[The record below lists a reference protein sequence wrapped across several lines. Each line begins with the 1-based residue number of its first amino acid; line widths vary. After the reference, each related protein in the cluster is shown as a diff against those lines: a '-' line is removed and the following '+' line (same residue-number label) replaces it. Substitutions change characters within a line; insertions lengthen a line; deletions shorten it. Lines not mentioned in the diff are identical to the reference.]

1 MKDKN
6 KQIEVIKKILLET
19 TRTKKH
25 LAYQILSR
33 RLTNL
38 IDMEGIELRP
48 KFEEE
53 RLDYILQKI
62 HIRGKSILDIGCNTG
77 YFLFELIDRGAR
89 FVTGYEGGKYHS
101 EFCKEAISLLDINNA
116 NIINE
121 YYNFQESKD
130 YFDIVLLLNVL
141 HHVGDD
147 YGDIGLSKENA
158 KNTIIDQLISLSKN
172 AGIVVFQLGF
182 NWKGDITKCLF
193 ENGIK
198 REMIDYIIN
207 GIQNYYNVISIGVAQ
222 KKNGIIFYEDLNENN
237 IKRDDSLGEFLNR
250 PLFILK
256 SKEKN

>member
-1 MKDKN
+1 MKDKE
-6 KQIEVIKKILLET
+6 KQIKVLKEILLET

-33 RLTNL
+33 NLTNL
-38 IDMEGIELRP
+38 IDMEGIELHP

-53 RLDYILQKI
+53 RLNYILQKI
-62 HIRGKSILDIGCNTG
+62 DISGKSILDIGCNTG
-77 YFLFELIDRGAR
+77 YFLFELVERGAR

-101 EFCKEAISLLDINNA
+101 EFCKEAISFLEINNA
-116 NIINE
+116 QIINE
-121 YYNFQESKD
+121 YYKFQGVKD

-158 KNTIIDQLISLSKN
+158 KRTMIDQLNSLSKN
-172 AGIVVFQLGF
+172 TNIVAFQLGF

-193 ENGIK
+193 ENGTK
-198 REMIDYIIN
+198 GEMIDYITN
-207 GIQNYYNVISIGVAQ
+207 GTKNCYDIISIGVAQ
-222 KKNGIIFYEDLNENN
+222 KMNDTVYYEDLNEMNVG
-237 IKRDDSLGEFLNR
+237 RDDSLGEFLNR

-256 SKEKN
+256 SISK

>member
-1 MKDKN
+1 MKDKE
-6 KQIEVIKKILLET
+6 KQIEALRKILLET
-19 TRTKKH
+19 TKTKKH

-33 RLTNL
+33 RLTKL
-38 IDMEGIELRP
+38 IDTEDIELRP

-53 RLDYILQKI
+53 RLTYILQKI
-62 HIRGKSILDIGCNTG
+62 HINGKSILDIGCNTG
-77 YFLFELIDRGAR
+77 YFLFELIDRGAQ

-101 EFCKEAISLLDINNA
+101 EFCKEAISLLEINNA
-116 NIINE
+116 KIVNE
-121 YYNFQESKD
+121 YYNFQEAKN

-158 KNTIIDQLISLSKN
+158 KRAIIDQLNWLSKN
-172 AGIVVFQLGF
+172 GNIVVFQLGF

-193 ENGIK
+193 ENGTK
-198 REMIDYIIN
+198 GEMIDYIIS
-207 GIQNYYNVISIGVAQ
+207 GIRNCYDIISIGVAQ
-222 KKNGIIFYEDLNENN
+222 KKNGIVYYEDLNENN

-256 SKEKN
+256 SISK